1 LIYSGEG
8 AIAPPP
14 HTEGVTMGKQAYVC
28 PKCGNRVVVFLTPT
42 APPSC
47 ENYEKHHSTRYVEM
61 LKEEG

>member
-1 LIYSGEG
+1 
-8 AIAPPP
+8 
-14 HTEGVTMGKQAYVC
+14 MGKKAQAYVC